1 MLFFEMFTKNFE
13 SRLRYFEQ
21 SYSKEER
28 RGHFY
33 RVFLF
38 PLAFFCFLL
47 LALIIAFKKSS
58 RGKNKIVKVL
68 ENPTLEVQ
76 EEIQEEIPVVQIKH
90 VSVKRPADY
99 TSKYLYQTDFGD
111 LDPEE
116 KEAFLK
122 DQLEISRK
130 EYYNDLIIR
139 ELTAGGEG
147 IGCNVFAE
155 VTNIPPGQGSGGSSK
170 PKERREEP
178 LDIEALREKLL
189 APKANGGGADRSIKF
204 EPIGTEGGN

>member
-1 MLFFEMFTKNFE
+1 MLFFAMFTKDFE

-21 SYSKEER
+21 SYSNEIR
-28 RGHFY
+28 TGLFY

-38 PLAFFCFLL
+38 PLAFFYFLL
-47 LALIIAFKKSS
+47 RALISAIKKNSAE
-58 RGKNKIVKVL
+58 KKKLVELL
-68 ENPTLEVQ
+68 EDPTIEA
-76 EEIQEEIPVVQIKH
+76 QEEIPVVQIKH

-99 TSKYLYQTDFGD
+99 TSKYLYQTEFGD

-116 KEAFLK
+116 KEAYLK

-130 EYYNDLIIR
+130 EYYKDLTIR

-147 IGCNVFAE
+147 IGCNIFAE
-155 VTNIPPGQGSGGSSK
+155 TTNIPPGQGSGGSGK
-170 PKERREEP
+170 PKERKEEA

-189 APKANGGGADRSIKF
+189 APKDNGGGADRSIKF
-204 EPIGTEGGN
+204 EPIATQGGN